1 MLFCLQNDDGLTL
14 VEVVVTLALI
24 AIVIVSVVATVVQ
37 SATFS
42 DRIDKVYT
50 ASYLAQRR
58 IDLLKRFDFDE
69 VQSAEETD
77 IRVGADGTIDPDG
90 DYIRTTGV
98 YTDTNPYLLKIQ
110 VSVDLVIDDTPT
122 GSPIVMETYFVDSD
136 EDMIYMHGE

>member
-1 MLFCLQNDDGLTL
+1 MFSFLRDTKGLTL
-14 VEVVVTLALI
+14 VEVVVTIALI

-42 DRIDKVYT
+42 NRIDKVYT

-69 VQSAEETD
+69 VPNAEETD
-77 IRVGADGTIDPDG
+77 IRIGADGTVDPDG

-98 YTDTNPYLLKIQ
+98 YTDSNPYLLKIK
-110 VSVDLVIDDTPT
+110 VSVDLVID
-122 GSPIVMETYFVDSD
+122 GSPSGSPVVMETYFVDSD